1 MANEHERVSLLPCPF
16 CGRGEGSVE
25 VHRIN
30 YNGAM
35 IYCKHCGISGPT
47 FGAAGFDRYEAEE
60 HAQQVKGAVAR
71 WNRRTPPSGDREAV
85 LEETLRELVALNDLS
100 ATEMTRDYRTHLKRR
115 QAAWDAARTA
125 LSAAPS
131 PTPTEQKQSDAE
143 RRWQFIRQNISP
155 REAARLFHLA
165 DCQDHKPPEPDGEP
179 CDIADWIDALT
190 DAAMKSAGEKHE

>member
-1 MANEHERVSLLPCPF
+1 MDVRYPDAGLRARGGDVVSMANEYE
-16 CGRGEGSVE
+16 
-25 VHRIN
+25 
-30 YNGAM
+30 
-35 IYCKHCGISGPT
+35 SGKP
-47 FGAAGFDRYEAEE
+47 
-60 HAQQVKGAVAR
+60 
-71 WNRRTPPSGDREAV
+71 
-85 LEETLRELVALNDLS
+85 L
-100 ATEMTRDYRTHLKRR
+100 
-115 QAAWDAARTA
+115 AWEAARKA